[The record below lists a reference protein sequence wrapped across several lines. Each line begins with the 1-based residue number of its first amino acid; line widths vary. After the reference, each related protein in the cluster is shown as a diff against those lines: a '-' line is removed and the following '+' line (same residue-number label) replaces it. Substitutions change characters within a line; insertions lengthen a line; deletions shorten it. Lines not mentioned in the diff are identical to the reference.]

1 VILTT
6 QEIKMRFTHVN
17 DDMFKLEDDDGKF
30 EVSMVTEKVITLLAM
45 AVITFLFGMMPLKL
59 FSQLRHNP
67 DVTSRIRWRMLISF
81 SSCFSGGVFIAAC
94 LLDLLPDVEEK
105 VEEVLSEIKDQY
117 NVDLDYP
124 VAQFIMV
131 FGFFLI
137 LLIEQSV
144 LHFQE
149 QWAQDEEREPLL
161 SRSRQASIGSYH
173 SSHSHQHT
181 SHHHHHTNTQ
191 PAMTGVSNTA
201 HHSHDGHHNHSHIGH
216 GAFQH
221 SALRSIMLL
230 LALSFHSIF
239 EGIAIGLQQNS
250 AQLVSIFIAVI
261 VHKAVMAFSLGLN
274 IAQSDLSVKSFVIS
288 NIMFSLAS
296 PIGVGI
302 GIAVADLPSS
312 LPQDICN
319 GILQGI
325 AGGTFLYITFF
336 EVLPHELNVPNK
348 RLWKV
353 WFVILGYACICGLLF
368 IAH

>member
-1 VILTT
+1 METQGLSSENQLIVI
-6 QEIKMRFTHVN
+6 QISDSMGVVN
-17 DDMFKLEDDDGKF
+17 DTVSDTLANTMEAADNENINLAMETQLG
-30 EVSMVTEKVITLLAM
+30 VSMVTEKVITLLAM
-45 AVITFLFGMMPLKL
+45 TVITFLFGMMPLKL

-67 DVTSRIRWRMLISF
+67 DVSSRIRWRMLISF
-81 SSCFSGGVFIAAC
+81 SSCFAGGVFIAAC

-105 VEEVLSEIKDQY
+105 ISQVLEEIKDQY

-137 LLIEQSV
+137 LVIEQSV

-149 QWAQDEEREPLL
+149 QWMQEEEREPLL

-173 SSHSHQHT
+173 SSHSHQHS
-181 SHHHHHTNTQ
+181 SH
-191 PAMTGVSNTA
+191 
-201 HHSHDGHHNHSHIGH
+201 
-216 GAFQH
+216 
-221 SALRSIMLL
+221 RSVMLL
-230 LALSFHSIF
+230 LALSFHSVF
-239 EGIAIGLQQNS
+239 EGIAIGLQDNS
-250 AQLVSIFIAVI
+250 AQLISIFIAVI

-288 NIMFSLAS
+288 NIMFSIAS

-319 GILQGI
+319 GFLQGI

-353 WFVILGYACICGLLF
+353 FFVIIGYSCICGLLF
-368 IAH
+368 MAH